1 MDADMPPSTK
11 GMEVFLRF
19 AYAPILKLF
28 NDLQSERYFENR
40 YRSGDYMK
48 HKTYDVVIIGG
59 GIMGSATAYYLMKA
73 APDLHTAVF
82 EIDPSYSRAS
92 TTLSMSNAR
101 IQFSFPSNVRISQ
114 YAFEVLENF
123 EEAMA
128 VNDRRPSIGYRREGN
143 LFLVNEEGRIQAENA
158 FKMQKDMGCDIE
170 WWTPGQISSRFP
182 LYNTDG
188 YLGATFGP
196 KDGHFDAYGVLMG
209 YRAKAISLGAEFIHA
224 EVSEIKKTGR
234 RITGVRLAAGDEVFA
249 DKVVNCAGAWCAGIA
264 GTAGVTLPVQPVKR
278 QVFVLDTKVKPDG
291 PLPLTVLPSGMY
303 FRTETGGFILLGKS
317 MAEDPVGFSFSW
329 DDKRFYDI
337 LWPELA
343 EFVPEF
349 ESLRLIRGW
358 AGLYAM
364 NTLDGN
370 AILGEWPE
378 LEGLF
383 LANGFSGHGLQQA
396 PAVGRYISELITGQS
411 HALDLSVFNP
421 GRILENRR
429 LTENGIV

>member
-1 MDADMPPSTK
+1 MQRK
-11 GMEVFLRF
+11 
-19 AYAPILKLF
+19 I
-28 NDLQSERYFENR
+28 
-40 YRSGDYMK
+40 
-48 HKTYDVVIIGG
+48 YDVVIIGG
-59 GIMGSATAYYLMKA
+59 GIMGSATAYYLKRT
-73 APDLHTAVF
+73 APDLQTAVI
-82 EIDPSYSRAS
+82 EMDPSYSRAS

-101 IQFSFPSNVRISQ
+101 IQFSFRSNVQISQ
-114 YAFEVLENF
+114 YAVEVLENF
-123 EEAMA
+123 EQEMT
-128 VNDRRPSIGYRREGN
+128 VNDRRPTIGYRREGN
-143 LFLVNEEGRIQAENA
+143 LFMVDAEGRIPAENA
-158 FKMQKDMGCDIE
+158 FKMQQDMGCDIE
-170 WWTPGQISSRFP
+170 WWTPDQVRKRFP
-182 LYNTDG
+182 LYNPER

-209 YRAKAISLGAEFIHA
+209 YRAKAISMGAEFIHA
-224 EVSEIKKTGR
+224 EVSEITKTGK
-234 RITGVRLAAGDEVFA
+234 RITGVRLKTGEDIGANT
-249 DKVVNCAGAWCAGIA
+249 VVNCAGAWCAGIA
-264 GTAGVTLPVQPVKR
+264 GTVGVSLPVQPVKR

-303 FRTETGGFILLGKS
+303 FRTETGGLILLGKS
-317 MAEDPVGFSFSW
+317 MPEDPVGFSFSW

-411 HALDLSVFNP
+411 HSLDLSIFNP
-421 GRILENRR
+421 VRILENRQ
-429 LTENGIV
+429 LSENGLV